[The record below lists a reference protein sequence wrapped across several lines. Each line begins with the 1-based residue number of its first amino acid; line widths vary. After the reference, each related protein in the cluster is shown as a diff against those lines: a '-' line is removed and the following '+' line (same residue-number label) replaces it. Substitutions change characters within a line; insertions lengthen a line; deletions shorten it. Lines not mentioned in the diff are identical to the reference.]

1 MKQRY
6 LPALTLALLCS
17 LAVLAGCGKK
27 DSNAAASAGN
37 AATEY
42 VVGADGAY
50 APFASENEQKELVGF
65 DIEIMKAVADKA
77 GLKIRIVNT
86 PFDGLFNALSQG
98 DRDILISTITIN
110 DQRRQ
115 TMDFSEPYFVAK
127 QLIVLPS
134 SSKVARFEDLKT
146 LKIGVQSATTADE
159 AAQNLVGKNSPSVK
173 RFESMPLAFQE
184 LEGGGVDA
192 VIGDN
197 GVVTNFVKNNPGKSF
212 RIVNDPA
219 FPKEYYGI
227 AVKKG
232 NAELLA
238 KLNHGLEQIKAD
250 GTQDRIYKKYFADE
264 KL

>member
-6 LPALTLALLCS
+6 LPALILLCS

-27 DSNAAASAGN
+27 DTSSATSDAS

-65 DIEIMKAVADKA
+65 DVDIMKAVADKA

-127 QLIVLPS
+127 ELIVLPS
-134 SSKVARFEDLKT
+134 NSKVAKFEDLKT
-146 LKIGVQSATTADE
+146 SKIGVQSATTADV
-159 AAQNLVGKNSPSVK
+159 AAQNLVGKNSPNVK

-197 GVVTNFVKNNPGKSF
+197 GVVTNFVKNNPGKNF
-212 RIVNDPA
+212 RIVNDPT

-232 NAELLA
+232 NQELLT
-238 KLNHGLEQIKAD
+238 KLNHGLEQIKVD

>member
-6 LPALTLALLCS
+6 LPALILACS
-17 LAVLAGCGKK
+17 FIAFTACSKK
-27 DSNAAASAGN
+27 DATPAAAESRV
-37 AATEY
+37 EY

-65 DIEIMKAVADKA
+65 DIDIMKAVADKA
-77 GLKIRIVNT
+77 GIKIKIINT
-86 PFDGLFNALSQG
+86 PFDGLFNALTQG
-98 DRDILISTITIN
+98 DRDILISTITIT

-115 TMDFSEPYFVAK
+115 TMDFSEPYFVAN
-127 QLIVLPS
+127 QLIVVPQD
-134 SSKVARFEDLKT
+134 SKVAKFEDLKPM
-146 LKIGVQSATTADE
+146 KIGVQSATTADE

-192 VIGDN
+192 VVGDN
-197 GVVTNFVKNNPGKSF
+197 GVVTNYVKNNPTKNF
-212 RIVNDPA
+212 HIVSDPA

-232 NAELLA
+232 NQALLT
-238 KLNHGLEQIKAD
+238 KLNQALAQIKAD
-250 GTQDRIYKKYFADE
+250 GTEDRIYAHYFADQ
-264 KL
+264 KQ

>member
-6 LPALTLALLCS
+6 LPALMLVCS
-17 LAVLAGCGKK
+17 LAVLGACSKK
-27 DSNAAASAGN
+27 ESNSATVANPASI
-37 AATEY
+37 EY

-65 DIEIMKAVADKA
+65 DVDIMKAVADKA
-77 GLKIRIVNT
+77 GIQIKIVNT
-86 PFDGLFNALSQG
+86 PFDGMFNALAQG

-115 TMDFSEPYFVAK
+115 TMDFSDPYFVAN
-127 QLIVLPS
+127 QLIVLLQ
-134 SSKVARFEDLKT
+134 SSKVTKFEDLKS

-159 AAQNLVGKNSPSVK
+159 AAQKLVGKNSASVK

-197 GVVTNFVKNNPGKSF
+197 GVVTNFVKNNPTKHF
-212 RIVNDPA
+212 RIVNDPS

-232 NAELLA
+232 NTELLA
-238 KLNHGLEQIKAD
+238 KLNHGLQQIKAD
-250 GTQDRIYKKYFADE
+250 GTQDRIYKKYFANE
-264 KL
+264 KQ

>member
-6 LPALTLALLCS
+6 LPALVLLCS
-17 LAVLAGCGKK
+17 LTMLAACGKK
-27 DSNAAASAGN
+27 ENTSATAAAS
-37 AATEY
+37 TEY

-77 GLKIRIVNT
+77 GIKVRIVNT
-86 PFDGLFNALSQG
+86 PFDGLFNALAQG

-110 DQRRQ
+110 DQRKQ
-115 TMDFSEPYFVAK
+115 SMDFSEPYFVAK
-127 QLIVLPS
+127 QLIVLPQ
-134 SSKVARFEDLKT
+134 SSKVTRFEDLKA
-146 LKIGVQSATTADE
+146 LKIGVQSGTTADE
-159 AAQNLVGKNSPSVK
+159 AAQNLVGKNSPSIK
-173 RFESMPLAFQE
+173 RFESMPLSFQE

-192 VIGDN
+192 VVGDN
-197 GVVTNFVKNNPGKSF
+197 GVVTNFVKNNPTKNF
-212 RIVNDPA
+212 RIINDPA

-232 NAELLA
+232 NQELLA
-238 KLNHGLEQIKAD
+238 KINHGLEQIKAD
-250 GTQDRIYKKYFADE
+250 GTEDKIYKKYFADE